1 MLSELFVLNIGK
13 RTSMLAVTGGGP
25 ASEVVGWRGEV
36 RLEGRGGRGFSGDQ
50 QAAEEVEVE
59 KELREEGTGRRGRI
73 GGTGLRWEVG
83 VVWKVGEAE
92 VDGEKEVCLGLRRE
106 ALGVT
111 SRGESGLLFR
121 KWVGVEGFEVGKR
134 EVEERGEQYLSIG
147 GSTFVSD
154 AGSVGKQA

>member
-121 KWVGVEGFEVGKR
+121 K
-134 EVEERGEQYLSIG
+134 
-147 GSTFVSD
+147 
-154 AGSVGKQA
+154 